1 MEGEINGFILQS
13 LGGESMIVWNSS
25 WAFISLLALA
35 VVLGWTW
42 WQRAELWGFVRYS
55 SFSSLRDLSSTWR
68 VKLKWLP
75 TAIKSV
81 ALIFLIMALARP
93 QKADEKV
100 KRNVEGIDIMI
111 TLDISESMLIED
123 MKPTNRLESSK
134 QTIQEFIKK
143 RVSDR
148 IGVVVFSGEAYV
160 RIPLTLD
167 YPLLLDNVAEIKTTR
182 NIKMGTAIGVA
193 LANACSRIKD
203 SDAKSKVIVLLT
215 DGENNTG
222 LIDPLTALR
231 IAKGYGIRIYTIGA
245 GIDGDAQLPIY
256 SQDIF
261 GRQVKRYQPIHSSV
275 NVDLLTQ
282 MAEETGGKFFRA
294 TDTKTLENVFSEI
307 DRLEKTKI
315 DVDRFV
321 KYQELFQNFLFW
333 AVILYVLGGILQM
346 TIFRRGI

>member
-1 MEGEINGFILQS
+1 M
-13 LGGESMIVWNSS
+13 VWNSL
-25 WAFISLLALA
+25 WAFLFLIPLL
-35 VVLGWTW
+35 LGAAYVW
-42 WQRAELWGFVRYS
+42 WRRGEMWGFVRYS
-55 SFSSLRDLSSTWR
+55 SFSALRELSQTWK

-75 TAIKSV
+75 LAFKIAGLV
-81 ALIFLIMALARP
+81 FLIAALARP

-123 MKPTNRLESSK
+123 MKPENRLESSK
-134 QTIQEFIKK
+134 LTIQNFIKK

-148 IGVVVFSGEAYV
+148 IGVVVFSGEAYTRV
-160 RIPLTLD
+160 PLTLD
-167 YPLLLDNVAEIKTTR
+167 YPLLLQNVAEIKTSR

-193 LANACSRIKD
+193 LANACSRLKD
-203 SDAKSKVIVLLT
+203 SDAESKVIILLT

-231 IAKGYGIRIYTIGA
+231 IAKGYGLRIYTIGA
-245 GIDGDAQLPIY
+245 GVDGDAQLPIY

-261 GRQVKRYQPIHSSV
+261 GRTVKRYQPMHSSV
-275 NVDLLTQ
+275 NVPLLTQ

-294 TDTKTLENVFSEI
+294 TDSKTLENVFNEI
-307 DRLEKTKI
+307 NRLEKTKI
-315 DVDRFV
+315 DVDRYV

-333 AVILYVLGGILQM
+333 AVILYVLGGILQL
-346 TIFRRGI
+346 TVFRRGI

>member
-1 MEGEINGFILQS
+1 
-13 LGGESMIVWNSS
+13 MIVWNTS
-25 WAFISLLALA
+25 WAFLALIPLAA
-35 VVLGWTW
+35 VLAWVW
-42 WQRAELWGFVRYS
+42 WQRAQLWGFVRYS
-55 SFSSLRDLSSTWR
+55 SFSSLKNLGSTWR

-75 TAIKSV
+75 LAFKTA
-81 ALIFLIMALARP
+81 ALVFLIMALARP

-100 KRNVEGIDIMI
+100 KRNIEGIDIMI

-123 MKPTNRLESSK
+123 MQPTNRLESSK
-134 QTIQEFIKK
+134 QTIEDFIKK

-148 IGVVVFSGEAYV
+148 IGVVAFSGEAYTRV
-160 RIPLTLD
+160 PLTLD
-167 YPLLLDNVAEIKTTR
+167 YPLLLQNVSEIKTSR

-193 LANACSRIKD
+193 LANACSRLKD
-203 SDAKSKVIVLLT
+203 SDAQTKVIVLLT

-245 GIDGDAQLPIY
+245 GVDGDAQLPIY
-256 SQDIF
+256 SQDMF

-282 MAEETGGKFFRA
+282 MAEETDGKFFRA
-294 TDTKTLENVFSEI
+294 TDTKTLQNVFSEI

-315 DVDRFV
+315 DVDRYV
-321 KYQELFQNFLFW
+321 KYQELFQNFLMW
-333 AVILYVLGGILQM
+333 AVILYVLGGILQ
-346 TIFRRGI
+346 TTLFRRGI

>member
-1 MEGEINGFILQS
+1 MILWNTPLAFLGFLP
-13 LGGESMIVWNSS
+13 
-25 WAFISLLALA
+25 LAA
-35 VVLGWTW
+35 VIFWLW
-42 WQRAELWGFVRYS
+42 WRRHDLWGFVRYS
-55 SFSSLRDLSSTWR
+55 SFSQLKQIAPTWKVR
-68 VKLKWLP
+68 LKWLP
-75 TAIKSV
+75 LAFKLL
-81 ALIFLIMALARP
+81 ALVFVVLALARP

-111 TLDISESMLIED
+111 TLDVSESMLIED
-123 MKPTNRLESSK
+123 MKPENRLESSK
-134 QTIQEFIKK
+134 LTIEEFIKK

-148 IGVVVFSGEAYV
+148 IGVVVFSGEAYTRV
-160 RIPLTLD
+160 PLTLD
-167 YPLLLDNVAEIKTTR
+167 YPLLLQNVSEIKTSR

-193 LANACSRIKD
+193 LANACSRLKD
-203 SDAKSKVIVLLT
+203 SDAKTKVIILLT

-245 GIDGDAQLPIY
+245 GVDGDAQLPIY

-261 GRQVKRYQPIHSSV
+261 GRTVKRYQPMHSSV

-294 TDTKTLENVFSEI
+294 TNTKSLESVFSEI

-315 DVDRFV
+315 DVDRYV
-321 KYQELFQNFLFW
+321 KYQELFQNYLFW
-333 AVILYVLGGILQM
+333 AVLMYIIGGLLQL
-346 TIFRRGI
+346 TLFRRGV

>member
-1 MEGEINGFILQS
+1 
-13 LGGESMIVWNSS
+13 MIVWNSA
-25 WAFISLLALA
+25 WAFLLLIPL
-35 VVLGWTW
+35 VLVCAWTW
-42 WQRAELWGFVRYS
+42 FQRGQLWGFVRYS
-55 SFSSLRDLSSTWR
+55 SISSLRDLGSTWR
-68 VKLKWLP
+68 VKFKWAPLFF
-75 TAIKSV
+75 KSV
-81 ALIFLIMALARP
+81 ALVFLIMALARP

-100 KRNVEGIDIMI
+100 KRNVEGIDIMV

-123 MKPTNRLESSK
+123 MQPTNRLESSK
-134 QTIQEFIKK
+134 KTIQDFIKK

-148 IGVVVFSGEAYV
+148 IGVVAFSGEAYV
-160 RIPLTLD
+160 RVPLTLD
-167 YPLLLDNVAEIKTTR
+167 YPLLLQNVSEIKTSR

-193 LANACSRIKD
+193 LANACSRLKD
-203 SDAKSKVIVLLT
+203 SDAQTKVIVLLT

-245 GIDGDAQLPIY
+245 GVDGDAQLPIY

-294 TDTKTLENVFSEI
+294 TDTKTLESVFNEI

-321 KYQELFQNFLFW
+321 KYQELFQSFLLW
-333 AVILYVLGGILQM
+333 AVIFYILGGALQT